1 MIVLCIDFNDQ
12 TPTEQV
18 TYQRQNL
25 NGEIDMKILVGYD
38 GSNSAKE
45 ALNLA
50 KIHAKAL
57 GASVSVVTSMEKGT
71 EGQREEI
78 DQSEKG
84 LEWAKSV
91 FDEAGIDCK
100 THLLIRGLSPG
111 EDIVEFAKENQVEE
125 IIVGVKRRSKVGKL
139 LMGSTAQFVILQAP
153 CPVVSVK

>member
-1 MIVLCIDFNDQ
+1 
-12 TPTEQV
+12 
-18 TYQRQNL
+18 
-25 NGEIDMKILVGYD
+25 MKILVGYD

-50 KIHAKAL
+50 KIHAKAF
-57 GASVSVVTSMEKGT
+57 GATVSVVTSMEKGT

-78 DQSEKG
+78 AQSEKG
-84 LEWAKSV
+84 LDWAKSV
-91 FDEAGIDCK
+91 FEENGIDCD

-111 EDIVEFAKENQVEE
+111 EDIVEYARENQVEE